1 MSMGSLCGGSA
12 MRPEGETRRDGLR
25 RAGAP
30 RKRPGA
36 QRGTAVLVAVLAAG
50 LAGALMLAARASL
63 WTQREAA
70 EAVREMLARPQPQQ
84 ILPQALRQWRQLGCP
99 QRATPLRGAGWT
111 ARLRPLPAI
120 PRIPADPPGPGN
132 PGGPAD
138 PANPAT
144 IPLPCAQSPRE
155 LHLDIELRN
164 GAVGPGANGGEAHGL
179 APLLLWA
186 AVSPEGA
193 AVLGWRFLD

>member
-1 MSMGSLCGGSA
+1 MNLGNARGG
-12 MRPEGETRRDGLR
+12 T
-25 RAGAP
+25 
-30 RKRPGA
+30 A
-36 QRGTAVLVAVLAAG
+36 QNGTAVLVAVLAAG

-84 ILPQALRQWRQLGCP
+84 ILPQVLRQWREQGCP
-99 QRATPLRGAGWT
+99 PRDLLLRGAGWT

-120 PRIPADPPGPGN
+120 PAI
-132 PGGPAD
+132 
-138 PANPAT
+138 PANPAEPVGPAT
-144 IPLPCAQSPRE
+144 APLPCAQSPRE
-155 LHLDIELRN
+155 LRLDIALRGGTG
-164 GAVGPGANGGEAHGL
+164 GADGTGGEVQSL

-186 AVSPEGA
+186 AVSPDAA